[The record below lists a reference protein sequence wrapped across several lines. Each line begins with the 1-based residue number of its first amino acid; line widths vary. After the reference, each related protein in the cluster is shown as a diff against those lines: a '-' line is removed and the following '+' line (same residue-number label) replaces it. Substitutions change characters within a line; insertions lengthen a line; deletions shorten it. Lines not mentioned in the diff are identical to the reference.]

1 MHRDK
6 TNPAR
11 GQKASAGGA
20 LYVKDVT
27 EKQCHSAQTG
37 VPPLRSRRQVLH
49 ASISTSPISGR
60 LL

>member
-27 EKQCHSAQTG
+27 EKQVSCGDPA
-37 VPPLRSRRQVLH
+37 VIRQ
-49 ASISTSPISGR
+49 AG
-60 LL
+60 